1 MLQAL
6 ILALAMFQTPD
17 SKLMIDAAKK
27 VPVKSVTTGEYHEK
41 LQEIA
46 QEYAEQMA
54 AQCRQDG
61 HAGWDRRTS
70 RLRSRLPQYT
80 YQEITAESWSW
91 QDNRASSHEMFHCWR
106 QSPGHWSVANGPAN
120 VYGYAMA
127 RGRNKIFYGVGIIG
141 RRR

>member
-1 MLQAL
+1 MLQTL
-6 ILALAMFQTPD
+6 ILVLAMFQTPD

-61 HAGWDRRTS
+61 HAG
-70 RLRSRLPQYT
+70 
-80 YQEITAESWSW
+80 
-91 QDNRASSHEMFHCWR
+91 
-106 QSPGHWSVANGPAN
+106 
-120 VYGYAMA
+120 
-127 RGRNKIFYGVGIIG
+127 
-141 RRR
+141 